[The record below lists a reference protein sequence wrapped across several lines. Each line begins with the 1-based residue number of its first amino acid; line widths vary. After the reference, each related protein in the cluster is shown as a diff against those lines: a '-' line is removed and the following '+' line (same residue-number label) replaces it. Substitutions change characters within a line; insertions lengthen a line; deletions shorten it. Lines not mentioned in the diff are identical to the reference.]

1 MVVTASSIFLPQKW
15 AAVYANT
22 IGYTYKIQFPAVI
35 AIDTFKGDIP
45 SNADLVIA
53 EKDNVEDTSMTLYGF
68 DEIYDFIDLF
78 KNPIYGFYYF
88 N

>member
-1 MVVTASSIFLPQKW
+1 MKFKEI
-15 AAVYANT
+15 N
-22 IGYTYKIQFPAVI
+22 
-35 AIDTFKGDIP
+35 IDTFKGSIP

-53 EKDNVEDTSMTLYGF
+53 EKDNVEDTSMILYGF

-78 KNPIYGFYYF
+78 ENPIYGFYYF

>member
-1 MVVTASSIFLPQKW
+1 MKFKEI
-15 AAVYANT
+15 N
-22 IGYTYKIQFPAVI
+22 IN
-35 AIDTFKGDIP
+35 TFKGSIP

-53 EKDNVEDTSMTLYGF
+53 EKDNIEDTSMILYGF
-68 DEIYDFIDLF
+68 DEIDDFIDLF